1 MQKTLK
7 ILLSVAAILPLWCE
21 VRPVPPPGV
30 AVPAADRTELESGLA
45 RLGSSIDQLRKSG
58 SDRAALVPDVEIYHK
73 AVRFALQYNEFFK
86 LEDIGR
92 AKILLE
98 EGQARADALR
108 DRGEAPWTTVA
119 GLVVRGYLSKIDH
132 SVQPFGLVI
141 PASYSPNAPH
151 RWRVDAWFHGRQE
164 NLSEVNFLFD
174 RERSP
179 GEFTPRDTIVLHLY
193 GRYCNANK
201 LAGEVDLFEVLVAYS
216 GETDIQKQAADVM
229 AEALAHEGMRMTH
242 IIGPGTAHR
251 YHPQSKIEID
261 RLIDALASRGRDP
274 YPRKI
279 RFTTWT
285 LAYNR
290 MKWVTVDALNK
301 HWDRA
306 RLDAEIADNYT
317 VTVTSA
323 NVAAFSL
330 DMGAGGCTLD
340 LTRKPAVVIDGQ
352 HVAAQAPMSD
362 RSWTGR
368 FRNVNGRWTAIE
380 RLDEAGLEKRHGLQG
395 PIDDAFLDSFIMV
408 RPTGT
413 AMAPEIARWV

>member
-1 MQKTLK
+1 MFRR
-7 ILLSVAAILPLWCE
+7 ACPE
-21 VRPVPPPGV
+21 VR
-30 AVPAADRTELESGLA
+30 DDA
-45 RLGSSIDQLRKSG
+45 R
-58 SDRAALVPDVEIYHK
+58 ALVARVSPQFLKVFQKEIVEPTWWE
-73 AVRFALQYNEFFK
+73 QK
-86 LEDIGR
+86 LWHMY
-92 AKILLE
+92 
-98 EGQARADALR
+98 DAT
-108 DRGEAPWTTVA
+108 DYA
-119 GLVVRGYLSKIDH
+119 I
-132 SVQPFGLVI
+132 
-141 PASYSPNAPH
+141 
-151 RWRVDAWFHGRQE
+151 
-164 NLSEVNFLFD
+164 NLFNC
-174 RERSP
+174 P
-179 GEFTPRDTIVLHLY
+179 
-193 GRYCNANK
+193 
-201 LAGEVDLFEVLVAYS
+201 LVAYS

-340 LTRKPAVVIDGQ
+340 LTRKPDVVIDGQ

-413 AMAPEIARWV
+413 AMAQVINPHSIVGDGGPLTVTGMPFDCNNWDENGPGIIETPQVAYDTSLAGDVATVLQADD